1 MFEPLILPYLVVF
14 SANYVI
20 PFNFDTVHRSFVFA
34 VHYFL
39 FALKSEVTNLFR
51 SHALWFWY
59 VFIEYHR
66 VLVKYYTG
74 FVAVSEHAFL
84 TLVVRDNLAFL
95 NDKSDV
101 VCFWTFEAIDKAVED
116 GLYVVFYGT
125 EFNYFC
131 GHRFRLLSLSINI
144 IFSWQENSILRNKF
158 YCSFFIAFNWSISC
172 SNYFSQN

>member
-1 MFEPLILPYLVVF
+1 MRFCLSIVAYFHMFEPLILPYLVVF

-39 FALKSEVTNLFR
+39 FALKGEVTDPFR

-59 VFIEYHR
+59 VFVEYHR

-84 TLVVRDNLAFL
+84 TLVVRDNLVFL

-101 VCFWTFEAIDKAVED
+101 VCFWTFEPADKVVED
-116 GLYVVFYGT
+116 GLYVIFYGT

-158 YCSFFIAFNWSISC
+158 YCSFL
-172 SNYFSQN
+172 